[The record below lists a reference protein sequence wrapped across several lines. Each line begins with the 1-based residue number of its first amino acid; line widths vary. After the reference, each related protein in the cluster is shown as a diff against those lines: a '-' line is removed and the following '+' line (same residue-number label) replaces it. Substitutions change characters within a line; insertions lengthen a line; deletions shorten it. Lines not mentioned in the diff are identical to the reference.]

1 MGRSVICRPSKT
13 CDSSRIIFV
22 DCSHPVAGPRM
33 RDIIL
38 RDLAP
43 ENIPHGDEEA
53 LEGFHHF
60 TAPTLPHLL
69 ALLIHPSPS
78 FPPPNACLIVV
89 DAVSSLFNLA
99 FPKVANNPGNK
110 QSSSRSNDVTQWA
123 ASRRWV
129 VMGDFIS
136 KLSKLAATKNIAIL
150 LTMQTA
156 TRVYAESEM
165 CLCPAI
171 AGTAWDNG
179 INARIVL
186 FRDWLF
192 KSAASSSPGEYEQ
205 GTRYA
210 AVVKAGGISYE
221 GLSKAVPFNITK
233 VVLSQVA

>member
-1 MGRSVICRPSKT
+1 MGRSVICRLSKIV
-13 CDSSRIIFV
+13 DSSQIV
-22 DCSHPVAGPRM
+22 SLDCSHPVAGPRI
-33 RDIIL
+33 RDIVL
-38 RDLAP
+38 RDVVP
-43 ENIPHGDEEA
+43 EDIGQGEEA
-53 LEGFHHF
+53 LERFHHF

-78 FPPPNACLIVV
+78 FPPPKASLIVV

-99 FPKVANNPGNK
+99 FPKVVSNSRNK
-110 QSSSRSNDVTQWA
+110 QSNIKSNDGTQWA
-123 ASRRWV
+123 ASRKWA

-136 KLSKLAATKNIAIL
+136 KLGKLAATKNLAIL

-156 TRVYAESEM
+156 TRVYVESEM

-192 KSAASSSPGEYEQ
+192 KSAASSSPGEYEP

-221 GLSKAVPFNITK
+221 GLSKAVPFRITK
-233 VVLSQVA
+233 VALSQVA

>member
-13 CDSSRIIFV
+13 CDSSQIIFV
-22 DCSHPVAGPRM
+22 DCSHPVAGPRI

-38 RDLAP
+38 RDLVP
-43 ENIPHGDEEA
+43 EDIPQGDEA

-60 TAPTLPHLL
+60 IAPTLPHLL

-78 FPPPNACLIVV
+78 FPPPKASLIVV

-99 FPKVANNPGNK
+99 FPKVVNNTGNK
-110 QSSSRSNDVTQWA
+110 QSSCKPNDVTQWA
-123 ASRRWV
+123 ASRRWA

-136 KLSKLAATKNIAIL
+136 KLGKLAATKNIAIL

-165 CLCPAI
+165 CLYPAI

-205 GTRYA
+205 GARYA

-221 GLSKAVPFNITK
+221 GFSKAVPFNITK
-233 VVLSQVA
+233 VVLSQIV